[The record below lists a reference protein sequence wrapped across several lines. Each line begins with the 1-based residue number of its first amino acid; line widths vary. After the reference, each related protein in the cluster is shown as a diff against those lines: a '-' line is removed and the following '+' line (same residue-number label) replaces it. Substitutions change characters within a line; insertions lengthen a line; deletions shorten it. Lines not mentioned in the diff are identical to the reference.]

1 MPSNPSY
8 VLTAHAAR
16 VIQER
21 GIALAWVERVL
32 AEPMKIEPDH
42 HDPTLRHAL
51 ARIPEFGDRVLRV
64 VYNEATQPRQ
74 VVTAYF
80 DRTQRGKL

>member
-1 MPSNPSY
+1 MCSNPSY
-8 VLTAHAAR
+8 VLTAHAIR

-21 GIALAWVERVL
+21 GIALTWVERIL
-32 AEPMKIEPDH
+32 AKPMKIELDR

-51 ARIPEFGDRVLRV
+51 GGIREFGDRVLRV
-64 VYNEATQPRQ
+64 VYNETTQPQQ

>member
-1 MPSNPSY
+1 MSSNPSY

-21 GIALAWVERVL
+21 GITLAWVERVL
-32 AEPMKIEPDH
+32 TRPTRIEHDN
-42 HDPTLRHAL
+42 HDPKLHHAL

-64 VYNEATQPRQ
+64 VYNERTQPRQ
-74 VVTAYF
+74 VVTVYF